1 MKLLRYGKPGSEK
14 PGLLVDRKIRDLSGV
29 ISDVGADNLSPQSLE
44 KIRRLDVNTLP
55 EVGGSPRIGPCV
67 ASPGKFICVGLNY
80 SDHAAE
86 SGVPV
91 PKEPILFMKANSAIC
106 GPNDGIIIPRT
117 STKTDWEVE
126 LGVIIGTRALY
137 VSEAD
142 SIGHVAGYCVVND
155 VSERD
160 FQLNRGGQWVKGKS
174 ADSFGPIGPYMVTTD
189 EIADPQHLDLW
200 LDVNGQHMQSGTTRK
215 MVFEVATLIA
225 YISQFMTWIPV
236 TLYRQER
243 HQVSAWVARHRC
255 SSNRAT
261 MCDWVFL
268 GWVNKTRA

>member
-1 MKLLRYGKPGSEK
+1 M
-14 PGLLVDRKIRDLSGV
+14 
-29 ISDVGADNLSPQSLE
+29 
-44 KIRRLDVNTLP
+44 
-55 EVGGSPRIGPCV
+55 
-67 ASPGKFICVGLNY
+67 
-80 SDHAAE
+80 
-86 SGVPV
+86 

-225 YISQFMTWIPV
+225 YISQFMTLDPGDIISTGTPPGV
-236 TLYRQER
+236 GVGRTPP
-243 HQVSAWVARHRC
+243 
-255 SSNRAT
+255 
-261 MCDWVFL
+261 VFL
-268 GWVNKTRA
+268 KPGDNVRLGISGLGEQNQGVTAA